1 VCGYIGKL
9 SYNVIN
15 SASLNKNNERIECR
29 GPDEKKSK
37 GGVFDNLFGN
47 KDNLNFH
54 FIFNR
59 LAIVDLGENSSQP
72 MINKDKNTILMFNGE
87 IYNHKSLRTA
97 MEKEGLKFYSDHSDS
112 EVVLNGL
119 TYYGIS
125 FIDKMI
131 GQFSIAFYDSDNRK
145 LIILKDRVGQK
156 PLFYSKSN
164 SDLTFG

>member
-1 VCGYIGKL
+1 
-9 SYNVIN
+9 
-15 SASLNKNNERIECR
+15 
-29 GPDEKKSK
+29 
-37 GGVFDNLFGN
+37 
-47 KDNLNFH
+47 
-54 FIFNR
+54 
-59 LAIVDLGENSSQP
+59 

-87 IYNHKSLRTA
+87 IYNHKSLRTS
-97 MEKEGLKFYSDHSDS
+97 MEKDGLKFYSDHSDS

-164 SDLTFG
+164 SDLTFGSNLLSVAKESKNLDINKKSYNEYLNYGVVPSPNTIFNNVFKLELRVFCRIYL